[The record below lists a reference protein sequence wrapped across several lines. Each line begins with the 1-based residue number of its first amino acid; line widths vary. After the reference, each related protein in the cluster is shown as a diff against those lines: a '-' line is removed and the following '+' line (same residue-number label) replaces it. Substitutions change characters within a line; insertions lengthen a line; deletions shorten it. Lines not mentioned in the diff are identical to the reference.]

1 MTVLTT
7 ARIAPVEY
15 AVAVDRYLSEA
26 KLSPASRRVY
36 RVSLAG
42 WAWPLVGRPRPQ
54 GASRRSAIPPIVPLA
69 VLDGDDMARTLA
81 EAVAARLRQAEVRTV
96 DRELSALRSAI
107 GWWRR
112 REWITADPTATLSGG
127 RVRITGD
134 RAVTLTGG
142 RMRITGDHAVTL
154 ASGREWTTADPSLA
168 SLTSGR
174 ARTLGARQLTDAEF
188 GALLRAPAG
197 LREHAFW
204 RLLRDSGAGA
214 QAVLG
219 LDAHA
224 IDLRGRRARVA
235 AGDRPISWGA
245 ATGDLLGWLLA
256 GRRAGPVFLTDRR
269 AVTGTPAS
277 DLCQFSGRGRMSYR
291 RAAEIF
297 AEHTRQL
304 DPAGRGWTLHQLRRP
319 PAGGPD

>member
-1 MTVLTT
+1 MSVLTAVT
-7 ARIAPVEY
+7 IVPVEY
-15 AVAVDRYLSEA
+15 AVAVDRYLGDAE
-26 KLSPASRRVY
+26 LSLASRRVY

-42 WAWPLVGRPRPQ
+42 WAWPLVGRPRPE

-69 VLDGDDMARTLA
+69 VLDGDDTARTLA

-112 REWITADPTATLSGG
+112 RGWIAADPTAALTGGRARTPGARITADPPATP
-127 RVRITGD
+127 TG
-134 RAVTLTGG
+134 
-142 RMRITGDHAVTL
+142 
-154 ASGREWTTADPSLA
+154 
-168 SLTSGR
+168 GR
-174 ARTLGARQLTDAEF
+174 ARTPGARQLTEAEV
-188 GALLRAPAG
+188 GALLRGPAG
-197 LREHAFW
+197 LREQAFW
-204 RLLRDSGAGA
+204 RLLRDSGVSA
-214 QAVLG
+214 QTVLA

-224 IDLRGRRARVA
+224 IDLRNRRARVS
-235 AGDRPISWGA
+235 AGDRSMSWGA
-245 ATGDLLGWLLA
+245 ATTDLLGWLLA

-269 AVTGTPAS
+269 APERTRAS
-277 DLCQFSGRGRMSYR
+277 DLCQLSGRGRMSYR

-319 PAGGPD
+319 PTG